1 MSDVRFRP
9 FAWSDVPAIT
19 GIYRHYVEETVITFE
34 TEAPGEPEMAERFGK
49 LVALGHPLI
58 IAEQAGKVVG
68 YAYAS
73 FYRPRAA
80 YRFTCE
86 DSIYLSK
93 DVVGQGI
100 GGERLHVVDQRLVG
114 DPLVPDGRR
123 PARRPPGRTEAAEAV
138 RGQHLRLLRQRV
150 GEPAHR
156 GVLRAGQFIGEPGL
170 DEVRAADRADEQGPA
185 GERGHRPACLLQHVR
200 GVVRG
205 VARAEGSSRADS

>member
-100 GGERLHVVDQRLVG
+100 GGRLLEALMSESRAAGFKQMIAVITAERANSVRVHEKAGFRHV
-114 DPLVPDGRR
+114 GRY
-123 PARRPPGRTEAAEAV
+123 EAV
-138 RGQHLRLLRQRV
+138 GYKFDRWLDIVHLQKAL
-150 GEPAHR
+150 
-156 GVLRAGQFIGEPGL
+156 
-170 DEVRAADRADEQGPA
+170 
-185 GERGHRPACLLQHVR
+185 
-200 GVVRG
+200 
-205 VARAEGSSRADS
+205 